1 MVKPTSSI
9 TLSSTLSLPKLAFNL
24 ISVSKVSRDLNCYI
38 SFFPDHCL
46 FCDLKTNKV
55 IGKGHVSND
64 LYIFDE
70 WEPLFVACSSVVSLF
85 EAHCR

>member
-55 IGKGHVSND
+55 IVKDMYLTISTSLMNES
-64 LYIFDE
+64 LY
-70 WEPLFVACSSVVSLF
+70 L
-85 EAHCR
+85 